1 MYIKIT
7 NGAPSKY
14 TIGQLR
20 RDNPQ
25 TSFPRIIPDSVL
37 ADYSVYPCSI
47 VDVDIDPLVQTK
59 VDGDYTQTNNVWSLQ
74 RVASNLPQQDA
85 ERNVREHRD
94 ALLSETDYLALSDNT
109 MSAAMT
115 TYRQALRDITGQ
127 AGFPYSVTWPT
138 KPE

>member
-7 NGAPSKY
+7 NGVPSKY

-37 ADYSVYPCSI
+37 ADYSVYPCS
-47 VDVDIDPLVQTK
+47 VLDVDIDPLVQK
-59 VDGDYTQTNNVWSLQ
+59 KIDGGYTQTNSAWSLQ

-85 ERNVREHRD
+85 ERNVRDNRD

-138 KPE
+138 KP

>member
-138 KPE
+138 KP

>member
-7 NGAPSKY
+7 NGVPSKY

-37 ADYSVYPCSI
+37 ADYSVYSCSI

-59 VDGDYTQTNNVWSLQ
+59 VDGDYTQTNNIWSLQ
-74 RVASNLPQQDA
+74 RVAANLPQQDA
-85 ERNVREHRD
+85 ERNVREHRV
-94 ALLSETDYLALSDNT
+94 ALLLESDYLALSDNS
-109 MSAAMT
+109 MYAAMT
-115 TYRQALRDITGQ
+115 IYR
-127 AGFPYSVTWPT
+127 
-138 KPE
+138 

>member
-7 NGAPSKY
+7 NGVPSKY

-59 VDGDYTQTNNVWSLQ
+59 VDGDYTQTNNIWSLQ
-74 RVASNLPQQDA
+74 RVAANLPQQDA

-94 ALLSETDYLALSDNT
+94 ALLLETDYLALSDNT

-115 TYRQALRDITGQ
+115 TYRQELRDITDQ

-138 KPE
+138 KP

>member
-7 NGAPSKY
+7 NGVPSKY

-47 VDVDIDPLVQTK
+47 VDVDIDALVQTK
-59 VDGDYTQTNNVWSLQ
+59 VDGDYTQTNNAWSLQ

-115 TYRQALRDITGQ
+115 TYRQALRDITDQ
-127 AGFPYSVTWPT
+127 AGFPFNVTWPT
-138 KPE
+138 KP

>member
-25 TSFPRIIPDSVL
+25 TSFPCIIPDSVL

-138 KPE
+138 KP

>member
-1 MYIKIT
+1 MYIKVT
-7 NGAPSKY
+7 NGVPSKY

-25 TSFPRIIPDSVL
+25 TSFPSIIPDSVL

-59 VDGDYTQTNNVWSLQ
+59 VDGDYTQINNVWSLQ
-74 RVASNLPQQDA
+74 RVASNLPQQNA

-115 TYRQALRDITGQ
+115 TYRQALRDITNQ
-127 AGFPYSVTWPT
+127 SGFPTSVTWPT
-138 KPE
+138 KP

>member
-7 NGAPSKY
+7 NGVPSKY

-37 ADYSVYPCSI
+37 ADYSVYLCSI

-59 VDGDYTQTNNVWSLQ
+59 VDGDCTQTNNAWSLQ

-94 ALLSETDYLALSDNT
+94 ALLSETDYLALGDTTLSSD
-109 MSAAMT
+109 MAA
-115 TYRQALRDITGQ
+115 YRQALRDVTSQ
-127 AGFPYSVTWPT
+127 AGFPADVTWPT
-138 KPE
+138 KP